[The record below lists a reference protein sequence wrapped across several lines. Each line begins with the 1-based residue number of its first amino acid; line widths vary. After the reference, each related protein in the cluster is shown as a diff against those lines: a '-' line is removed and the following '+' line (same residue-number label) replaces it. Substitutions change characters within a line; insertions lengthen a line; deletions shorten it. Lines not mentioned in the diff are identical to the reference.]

1 MGFKKFFGNFKT
13 KILDSFGKNK
23 KMLTISVVIIVL
35 VLFVIFA
42 FPKKTKSES
51 NNTSSK
57 NLSQNNSL
65 DYEAE
70 LEQKIKNMLLAID
83 EVSSANVMIVC
94 ETSVSYN
101 YLKNK
106 DETTTTSD
114 GSSSKVTSE
123 EVAYEKNG
131 SNSAPIIVSKN
142 MPKVVGVWVVL
153 NAVSASTKLSIIKS
167 LSVVLNIDETSI
179 SILQER

>member
-13 KILDSFGKNK
+13 KIFDSFGKNK
-23 KMLTISVVIIVL
+23 KMLAISVVIIML

-42 FPKKTKSES
+42 FPKKIKSES

-57 NLSQNNSL
+57 TLSQNESL

-70 LEQKIKNMLLAID
+70 LEQKIKNMLLSID

-94 ETSVSYN
+94 ETSVTYN

-131 SNSAPIIVSKN
+131 SSSSPIIVSKN

-153 NAVSASTKLSIIKS
+153 NSVSASTKLSIIKS